1 MDERR
6 RAEQR
11 EKITAF
17 VQDALSAS
25 GSHGFD
31 HVMRVTRLCE
41 LIGRSEQADMD
52 ILVPAALLHDIAR
65 PHEEKDGTPHE
76 EEGAKIAGKFLIS
89 VGYDPALIVPITNAI
104 RTHRYRSD
112 NKPENLEAKILAD
125 ADKLDAMGATGI
137 ARTFMQAGERGGA
150 MQDSLDHIHDKLL
163 KLNTHLHTDTARE
176 IGRERHDIL
185 VYFTRNLE
193 YELSLPDI
201 SPFGEISREQ

>member
-1 MDERR
+1 MDERT

-41 LIGRSEQADMD
+41 FIGRHEQAEMD

-65 PHEEKDGTPHE
+65 PREEKDGTSHE
-76 EEGAKIAGKFLIS
+76 EEGAKIAGAFLFSI
-89 VGYDPALIVPITNAI
+89 GYDPALIAPITEAV
-104 RTHRYRSD
+104 RTHRYRSA
-112 NKPENLEAKILAD
+112 NKPEDLEAKILAD

-163 KLNTHLHTDTARE
+163 KLHDHLYTNTARE
-176 IGRERHDIL
+176 IGRQRHDLL
-185 VYFTRNLE
+185 VNYTRNLE
-193 YELSLPDI
+193 YELSLPDS
-201 SPFGEISREQ
+201 SPVGEMSHGR

>member
-11 EKITAF
+11 ENITAF

-31 HVMRVTRLCE
+31 HVTRVTRLCE
-41 LIGRSEQADMD
+41 FIGRNEQADMD

-65 PHEEKDGTPHE
+65 PLEEKDGTPHE
-76 EEGAKIAGKFLIS
+76 QEGAGIAGKFLS
-89 VGYDPALIVPITNAI
+89 LMGYDPALIAPITRAI

-112 NKPENLEAKILAD
+112 AKPEDLEAKILAD

-137 ARTFMQAGERGGA
+137 ARTFMQAGERGGD
-150 MQDSLDHIHDKLL
+150 MQDSIDHIHDKLL
-163 KLNTHLHTDTARE
+163 KLEDHLYTKTARE
-176 IGRERHDIL
+176 IGRQRHELL
-185 VYFTRNLE
+185 VNFARNLE
-193 YELSLPDI
+193 YELSLPDS
-201 SPFGEISREQ
+201 SPVGE